1 MVITIKELLSWKDD
15 EERKKKR
22 RKEERDVLLP
32 FDANTDGTIGLN
44 GAIELN
50 SIAIVGTKIQ

>member
-22 RKEERDVLLP
+22 RKEEREMYSYHSTL
-32 FDANTDGTIGLN
+32 
-44 GAIELN
+44 
-50 SIAIVGTKIQ
+50 IQMEQ